1 MKLGLL
7 ELSSLEF
14 KAGSRRRGPGWGGQT
29 DQLLYSLLFLELEG
43 KPQPPGPP
51 GPLPR
56 QMG

>member
-14 KAGSRRRGPGWGGQT
+14 EAGSRRRGPGWGRRR

-43 KPQPPGPP
+43 KPQAPGPP

-56 QMG
+56 GTG